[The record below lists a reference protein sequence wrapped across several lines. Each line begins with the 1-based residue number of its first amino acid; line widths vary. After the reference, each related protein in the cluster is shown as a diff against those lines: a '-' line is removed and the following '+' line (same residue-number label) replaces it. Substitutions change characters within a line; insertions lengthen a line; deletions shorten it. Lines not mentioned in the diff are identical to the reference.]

1 MNIAIIPA
9 RGGSKRIPR
18 KNIKNFAGKP
28 MISYAIK
35 TAIESKIFSK
45 IIVSTDDDEIAEV
58 ALEQGAE
65 VPFLRPKDLADDYT
79 PTVPVI
85 ANAIRTLKELGENI
99 SDVCCIYPC
108 VPFLLVEDLV
118 EAYRLIKNNSA
129 DFCFPIV
136 EFPSSIHRAL
146 HLSSNNIVQPM
157 DSKNQLER
165 TQDLKVAYY
174 DAGQFYWGNVS
185 SWLNSESLHTNS
197 IGYIIPS
204 WRAVDIDTDEDWK
217 RAGIINEVI
226 KNRIDLDN

>member
-1 MNIAIIPA
+1 MNVCIIPA

-58 ALEQGAE
+58 AIEQGAE

-85 ANAIRTLKELGENI
+85 ANAIRALKEIGENI

-108 VPFLLVEDLV
+108 VPFLLAEDLV
-118 EAYRLIKNNSA
+118 LAHSKLKEIEDS
-129 DFCFPIV
+129 FCFPIV
-136 EFPSSIHRAL
+136 EFPSVIQRAL
-146 HLSSNNIVQPM
+146 ILSADDLVKPM
-157 DSKNQLER
+157 DSKYESVR
-165 TQDLKVAYY
+165 TQDLQKAYY
-174 DAGQFYWGNVS
+174 DAGQFYWGNINT
-185 SWLNSESLHTNS
+185 WLTKDSLHHNS
-197 IGYIIPS
+197 YGYVIPS
-204 WRAVDIDTDEDWK
+204 WRVMDIDTEDDWQ
-217 RAGIINEVI
+217 RAEIMNEI
-226 KNRIDLDN
+226 LSKSS